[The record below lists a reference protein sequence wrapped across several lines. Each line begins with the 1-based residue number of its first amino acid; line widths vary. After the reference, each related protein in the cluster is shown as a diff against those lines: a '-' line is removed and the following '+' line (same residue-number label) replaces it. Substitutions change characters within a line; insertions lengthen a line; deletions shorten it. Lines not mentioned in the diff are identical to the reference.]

1 MEKTVFSAIF
11 LIVAGIFMREY
22 GGSSLFLW
30 GIGGLMGWIG
40 VVMGLAVMVIWAVP
54 HLCGPLRR
62 FMESD
67 DGEQE
72 K

>member
-1 MEKTVFSAIF
+1 MEKTIFSAIF

-22 GGSSLFLW
+22 GGSSLLLW
-30 GIGGLMGWIG
+30 GIGGLAGWIG
-40 VVMGLAVMVIWAVP
+40 VIMGLVVVIIWIVP
-54 HLCGPLRR
+54 HLRGPIRR